1 MNRFTYF
8 ALAAALSASS
18 AGVTA
23 QTTPASQMEKLSR
36 GVVAVPAA
44 NDRGMFVSWRLLGTD
59 TDETTFDLIRNG
71 RVIKKD
77 ITDKTNYVDTG
88 GGVSSYYQ
96 IAVKQR
102 GVEVERTDSVKAW
115 SDVALRLK
123 LDRPTGATSKDN
135 VEYTYTPNDCSVGDV
150 DGDGEYEIIV
160 KWDPSNAK
168 DNSQGGYT
176 GNVYLDCY
184 KLDGTKLWRIDLGPN
199 IRAGAHYTQFM
210 VWDFDGD
217 GKAEM
222 MCKTAPG
229 SIDGAGN
236 YVNQAAT
243 EEEIKKADNTKD
255 WRNSGG
261 RIDGGQEYLTVFN
274 GETGAAIHTV
284 FYNPNRSAGYGGE
297 GSGTFNWD
305 DRSGKSDYASY
316 GNRGERY
323 LATVACLDGPDKPA
337 GAVFSRGYYTYAFL
351 WAVGFDGKQITT
363 KWFHE
368 SRSKTKYSVTDAAG
382 NKKEYTAPASTGG
395 MGSNTAYGNGNHNLS
410 CGDVDGDGC
419 DEIIWG
425 GCAIDQ
431 DGKLMY
437 ATGYGH
443 GDAMHLSDLIP
454 SRPGLEVFTVHEGS
468 PYGYNV
474 HDAATGE
481 VLVYATG
488 GGDNGRG
495 IAADVDADN
504 EGFEFWSSNDGKARS
519 ATTGEV
525 VNDNGGSTNFRVYF
539 DGDLQDELLDGG
551 KLDKWNVG
559 RLYINGHNIYDFG
572 ASCNGTKNTP
582 NLQADIIGDWR
593 EEIILHSDDDLA
605 IVTTNT
611 ESDFRVPT
619 LMHDHVY
626 RLGVAWQNV
635 AYNQPPHLGYYLP
648 GIFTSRYPKLS
659 DGDFEQTVQAGD
671 SITEIKRRWINT
683 TTAPELLKSIDP
695 NGNEVEGDAVA
706 GFDFS
711 ISKYGLTKSFT
722 LTGVPSIVGDYK
734 FIIASGKNVID
745 KSVSNDTIVI
755 HCTPSTGITDASDGR
770 TDWARV
776 ENTVFNDRIGI
787 SLNVSKAQNVSVR
800 IYNTAGASVFGRDY
814 SVSGNGR
821 IDVAGLGNLRDGIYI
836 MRLEA
841 ADGRFVQKLIKR

>member
-44 NDRGMFVSWRLLGTD
+44 SGTGMFVSWRMFGTD
-59 TDETTFDLIRNG
+59 DDAVTFDVLRNG
-71 RVIKKD
+71 KVIKENV
-77 ITDKTNYVDTG
+77 TEQTNIVDRS
-88 GGVSSYYQ
+88 GVWSNEYQ
-96 IAVKQR
+96 VVAKR
-102 GVEVERTDSVKAW
+102 NGVEIDRSEPVKGW

-123 LDRPTGATSKDN
+123 LDRPAAAMSKDN
-135 VEYTYTPNDCSVGDV
+135 IEYTYTPNDCSVGDV

-168 DNSQGGYT
+168 DNSQGGFT

-284 FYNPNRSAGYGGE
+284 FYNPNRSAGYGGD
-297 GSGTFNWD
+297 GKGTFNWD

-368 SRSKTKYSVTDAAG
+368 ARSKTKYSVTDAVG

-454 SRPGLEVFTVHEGS
+454 SRPGLELFTVHEGS

-519 ATTGEV
+519 ATTGQV

-593 EEIILHSDDDLA
+593 EEIIVHSDDELA

-648 GIFTSRYPKLS
+648 SIFTTRYVCQETSDGEMEHTVECGQPMEITYRTINATGAPKLVLAVDV
-659 DGDFEQTVQAGD
+659 DGTEHED
-671 SITEIKRRWINT
+671 SIPGLEFSRSASKR
-683 TTAPELLKSIDP
+683 
-695 NGNEVEGDAVA
+695 
-706 GFDFS
+706 
-711 ISKYGLTKSFT
+711 SFT
-722 LTGVPSIVGDYK
+722 ISGTPAKLGDYL
-734 FIIASGKNVID
+734 FIVESGKNVLD
-745 KSVSNDTIVI
+745 KSTRTDTIVT
-755 HCTPSTGITDASDGR
+755 HSVMGTGITDASDDR